1 MSQNSKE
8 TFEIFIAAMKKDMY
22 LGLHLSGIHWQAL
35 HDKTHSLDEIKQ
47 ADNNYINKVY
57 AFLDQVDK
65 QINLEEAIV
74 LRTLMAIDFE
84 LTLNHVRKLLITHH
98 IQWENFIKDNNY
110 KDINYDVFILG
121 FCSDHGLDY
130 SRGLNYKGFHLA
142 TDNIEGIIR
151 DYARTKI

>member
-98 IQWENFIKDNNY
+98 VQWENFND
-110 KDINYDVFILG
+110 DSDFDVFILN

-130 SRGLNYKGFHLA
+130 SRGLHYKGFQLA
-142 TDNIEGIIR
+142 ADTIAGIFKN
-151 DYARTKI
+151 YVRTII